1 MAAGP
6 AMAPSRGRRA
16 VVLLSGGLDS
26 ATVLHWA
33 LDRGWS
39 PLALSFDYG
48 QRHRRELAAARA
60 LCLRARVPLRAVRF
74 RLPWSGSSL
83 LDPNAKL
90 PSAPKPSSIGRNIP
104 STYVPGRNTVFLSFG
119 LSYAEAAG
127 ARAVMIGANA
137 LDYSGYPDC
146 RPDYIKAMGQAFRLG
161 TKAGR
166 QGRGVRIV
174 APLLKLTK
182 AEIVRLGTGLGVPW
196 ALTWSCYHGGI
207 RPCGRCDSCRLR
219 ARGFSQAGIRD
230 PLVESKNSE
239 KELP

>member
-1 MAAGP
+1 
-6 AMAPSRGRRA
+6 MAPSREKRA

-33 LDRGWS
+33 LARGWR

-60 LCLRARVPLRAVRF
+60 LCRRARVSLRTVGF
-74 RLPWSGSSL
+74 RLPWKGSSL

-90 PSAPKPSSIGRNIP
+90 PSAPKPSSIGRAIP
-104 STYVPGRNTVFLSFG
+104 STYVPARNTIFLSLG

-146 RPDYIKAMGQAFRLG
+146 RPDYMKAMGQAFRLG

-166 QGRGVRIV
+166 RGRGIRII

-182 AEIVRLGTGLGVPW
+182 AEIVRLGAGLGVPW
-196 ALTWSCYHGGI
+196 GLTWSCYHGGAK
-207 RPCGRCDSCRLR
+207 PCGRCDSCRLR
-219 ARGFSQAGIRD
+219 ARGFRQAEIRD
-230 PLVESKNSE
+230 PLVERSNSIRS
-239 KELP
+239 